1 MQECLP
7 VSKRLRSFPV
17 RGIKNF
23 AVLVVL
29 VVRSSAIEVYFQTV
43 CVDNYKLK
51 KKVKVRTLC

>member
-7 VSKRLRSFPV
+7 DSKRLRSFPV

-29 VVRSSAIEVYFQTV
+29 VVCSSAIEVYFQTV
-43 CVDNYKLK
+43 CIDNYKLK
-51 KKVKVRTLC
+51 KK